1 VGGLKIS
8 FETTVNNRK
17 EQMWWRLQGYGEVAN
32 LISVLHMHGQYYLKG
47 TISDPACLL
56 NPLACVLNTTVV
68 GPPAVVFF
76 HCPFKF
82 CTKLYYNS

>member
-1 VGGLKIS
+1 MSQQGSIAAKENAPERVASVTCPVTSSSNAQEGPRQAVSAAKM
-8 FETTVNNRK
+8 VNPSAR
-17 EQMWWRLQGYGEVAN
+17 
-32 LISVLHMHGQYYLKG
+32 
-47 TISDPACLL
+47 
-56 NPLACVLNTTVV
+56 VLNTTVV

>member
-1 VGGLKIS
+1 MVDS
-8 FETTVNNRK
+8 FE
-17 EQMWWRLQGYGEVAN
+17 
-32 LISVLHMHGQYYLKG
+32 HGVK
-47 TISDPACLL
+47 CLGFIRCREL
-56 NPLACVLNTTVV
+56 LEYVGFNPLACVLNTTVV